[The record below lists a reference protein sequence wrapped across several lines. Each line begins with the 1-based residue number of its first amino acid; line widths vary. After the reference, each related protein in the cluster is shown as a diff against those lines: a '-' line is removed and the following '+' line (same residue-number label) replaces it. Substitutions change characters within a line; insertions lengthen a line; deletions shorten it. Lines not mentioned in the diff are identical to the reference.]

1 MRESAVMSD
10 PERAIDALGR
20 LRQYGVGL
28 SIDDFGTGYSSL
40 AYVKRLPVTEIKVD
54 RSFVRDVATDTGDAS
69 IVRAWLRLPAIAS
82 LPWWPK
88 AWRTATPTSAC
99 KTSMRDGTGL
109 FYCQADAGRGL
120 HGLAGRRHL
129 AAASVQRNRRLLIRP
144 NEVRSF
150 IRDCPL
156 GDLWWRA
163 V

>member
-99 KTSMRDGTGL
+99 KTSMRDGTG
-109 FYCQADAGRGL
+109 FYFIARPMPAEAYMDW
-120 HGLAGRRHL
+120 L
-129 AAASVQRNRRLLIRP
+129 AAGTWQPRQCSATGG
-144 NEVRSF
+144 
-150 IRDCPL
+150 C
-156 GDLWWRA
+156 
-163 V
+163 